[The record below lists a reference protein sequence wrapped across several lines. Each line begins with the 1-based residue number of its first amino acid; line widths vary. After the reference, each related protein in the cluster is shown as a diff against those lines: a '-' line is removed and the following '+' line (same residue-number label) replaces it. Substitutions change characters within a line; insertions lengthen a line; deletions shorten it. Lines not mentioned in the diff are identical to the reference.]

1 MRSPLYLNPAG
12 VELLCITVCV
22 HINIFTLNVF
32 SFLNSVAMGVKHQH
46 FLADSRGCKREA
58 LDLLVY
64 KPCSLVLTCK
74 QNSRVCGNTKAAQ
87 RWSLVDSRPKLQK
100 GGRYRHSILI

>member
-1 MRSPLYLNPAG
+1 MGDHYRAFFVSGGLFAIRSPLYLNPAG

-22 HINIFTLNVF
+22 HINVFTLNVF
-32 SFLNSVAMGVKHQH
+32 SFLNSFAMGVKHQH

-64 KPCSLVLTCK
+64 KSCSLVLTCK
-74 QNSRVCGNTKAAQ
+74 QNSRVCGKI
-87 RWSLVDSRPKLQK
+87 RLLSDGHL
-100 GGRYRHSILI
+100 